1 MYQEYDATS
10 KVQINRDDKDVAREL
25 LHQDEFVVTDAN
37 TPQLAH
43 AAGSPGTSCVA
54 SESLLSAWTSSPT
67 CNAAR
72 PM

>member
-37 TPQLAH
+37 TPQLA
-43 AAGSPGTSCVA
+43 AADYLSKFGN
-54 SESLLSAWTSSPT
+54 LLGVDTAET
-67 CNAAR
+67 R
-72 PM
+72 